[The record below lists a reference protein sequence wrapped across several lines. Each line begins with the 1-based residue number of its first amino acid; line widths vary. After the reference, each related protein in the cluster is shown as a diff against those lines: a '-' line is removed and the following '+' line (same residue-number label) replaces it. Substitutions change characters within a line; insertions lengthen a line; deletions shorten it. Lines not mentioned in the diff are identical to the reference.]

1 MLTVFKL
8 MSGKTRALVAV
19 AVAITLVASYLA
31 SCWPVVLAD
40 IYNGISSGEIAS
52 IESAF
57 PLVAVFAAIFALASM
72 LNTARRVFTDVI
84 AADFEAA
91 TRQAGF
97 SAALGASSTF
107 MARRNSAELSAQIDQ
122 GVDGCCQV
130 LKLGCN
136 DLLPAAST
144 IVFVALQVYAGAPIE
159 LLGLMIAY
167 VAASAVASAFQIRS
181 QNGVRDRINMQHNA
195 LAGRIA
201 ESLANHETVSIL
213 AAAACEARRLAG
225 RILGLAS
232 LEKYHHRI
240 MGGFDC
246 AKQLLRV
253 TFFVGILA
261 LGLAFVAQGRME
273 GGMVVASAMLFDQ
286 LNTPLDAL
294 YRLLDE
300 FASAGLKI
308 GRLREILDEKRRE
321 DEAQPA
327 CAPLADAHGK
337 CGGDRAANALGACAA
352 SGAASRPATV
362 LEVEGCTAL
371 TPSLG
376 VACSR
381 SPVGVGARSVTCRSG
396 PNGCGK
402 SSLMKAALGYYP
414 HEGSIRLLGRSLS
427 AYAHD
432 DLARETFYL
441 AQTPFLFEGTVR
453 DNLTFGFDEAPSD
466 ADLVRALSRALVGP
480 GEFGKGVDV
489 LDYELEER
497 GCNLSGGQRQRIAA
511 ARLFLRRPRVLFLDE
526 ATASMD
532 IPSALRLMAN
542 VREHLAS
549 YGGAALLITHQEEVK
564 ESCDAIID
572 MGVPHRVIVGAHA
585 CPVAAAATGAAAKT
599 AVAAA

>member
-57 PLVAVFAAIFALASM
+57 PLVAVFAAVFAFASM
-72 LNTARRVFTDVI
+72 LNTARRMFTDVI
-84 AADFEAA
+84 AADFEAT

-122 GVDGCCQV
+122 GVDGCGQV

-144 IVFVALQVYAGAPIE
+144 IVFVALQVYVGAPIE
-159 LLGLMIAY
+159 LLGLMVAY
-167 VAASAVASAFQIRS
+167 VAASAIASAFQIRS

-201 ESLANHETVSIL
+201 ESLANHETISIL
-213 AAAACEARRLAG
+213 SVAACEARRLAG

-321 DEAQPA
+321 DETQPA
-327 CAPLADAHGK
+327 CAPFADAHGAR
-337 CGGDRAANALGACAA
+337 GDDRAASA
-352 SGAASRPATV
+352 SGVAPRPATV

-371 TPSLG
+371 TPSFA
-376 VACSR
+376 VASSR
-381 SPVGVGARSVTCRSG
+381 STFAVREGSVTCLSG

-402 SSLMKAALGYYP
+402 SSIMKAALGYYP
-414 HEGSIRLLGRSLS
+414 HEGSIRLFGRQIA
-427 AYAHD
+427 AYTHEQ
-432 DLARETFYL
+432 LARDTFYL

-453 DNLTFGFDEAPSD
+453 DNLLFALDEAPTD
-466 ADLVRALSRALVGP
+466 DELRRALELALVDD
-480 GEFGKGVDV
+480 GEFGDGNV
-489 LDYELEER
+489 LDHAIEER

-511 ARLFLRRPRVLFLDE
+511 ARLFLRTPKILFLDE

-532 IPSALRLMAN
+532 IPAALALMDN
-542 VREHLAS
+542 VRSHLAA
-549 YGGAALLITHQEEVK
+549 YGGTAVVITHQEEVK
-564 ESCDAIID
+564 DFCDYRID
-572 MGVPHRVIVGAHA
+572 LGARRVVR
-585 CPVAAAATGAAAKT
+585 AAAQPARAA
-599 AVAAA
+599 